1 MSKSKSVKLKISL
14 VSVHVFEITEGEDEE
29 TILDGIEVYLNLI
42 AGETKI
48 GFDKESLDISS
59 TFTNDYWESIPDIAL
74 RAQQA
79 DYGVWQ
85 QMIWDIEG
93 NFEIFEGMSAQT
105 VAESISWELFFEHE
119 FTEEQI
125 EDSSVQFFR
134 VLDASFI

>member
-1 MSKSKSVKLKISL
+1 MPKSKSVKLKISL

-48 GFDKESLDISS
+48 GLDKESLDISS

-93 NFEIFEGMSAQT
+93 NFEIFEGMSA
-105 VAESISWELFFEHE
+105 
-119 FTEEQI
+119 
-125 EDSSVQFFR
+125 
-134 VLDASFI
+134 